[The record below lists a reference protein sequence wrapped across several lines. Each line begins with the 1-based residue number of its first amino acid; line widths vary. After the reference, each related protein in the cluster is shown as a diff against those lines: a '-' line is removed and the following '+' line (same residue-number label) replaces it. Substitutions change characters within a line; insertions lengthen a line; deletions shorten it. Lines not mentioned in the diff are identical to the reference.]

1 MVNLHINGTNIDNQ
15 LKQFWE
21 LEEIPNV
28 KYKLLTSEEQFV
40 ETHFQNTYACNS
52 DGHFVVKL
60 PFYKSNSELGDS
72 KPAAISRLLAMERKF
87 KNNPDFEKQYK
98 RIHERIRIARSHELS
113 KFQIP
118 YFQRSEFLP
127 HHAVIKPSSPTTKL
141 RVVFDASCKTT
152 NVADEDQKYQQ
163 ILWRNNSSENI
174 RTYKL
179 KTVTYGLPSASFL
192 ATRCIK
198 QIALDDKDNPNLSRV
213 LQEDI
218 YMDDLLSGADTP
230 NNAISI
236 CKDIA
241 HVLSTR
247 GFHLRKWNSNSTE
260 FLAQFSEHSSHDA
273 RVEFSKDSN
282 ESSKRIG
289 LGFKKAFNAI
299 NYLTVPRWVILTADN
314 IVELHGFADASSLAY
329 AAAIYCRQKHN
340 GKIKVQLL
348 VSKTKVAP
356 VKQVSIPRL
365 ELCGAHLLSK
375 LFKSVLRTLKYYTF
389 DVFAW
394 TNSKIVLSWL
404 SGHPR
409 QWKTFVANRTSEI
422 IEVLPTKHW
431 RHVPSKENPADI
443 ASRGI
448 DPKCLPDCKLWW
460 QGPPWLRLETS
471 SWPKAESSCDEASDE
486 VKAEQK
492 SVSIFNLFTHTS
504 NDVIHG
510 LFEHYSSLT
519 KVIRIFAYCQRFIKN
534 CKKIASQGSLISSS
548 HINTTSLT
556 FSETKTAEETI
567 IRWVQG
573 FYFQEEIRSIKKQI
587 SLPPKSPL
595 RSLHP
600 FIDEHGLVRVGGRLQ
615 NSQLPFNSKHPI
627 ILPSQ
632 HSISELLIKEQHI
645 AHLHAG
651 PTLLAHVLRQSHWIV
666 GSRKLIN
673 KCIRKC
679 LKCNKFKTSTTTP
692 QLMGNLPKHRATLER
707 PFFSCGIDYAGPVL
721 IKCNKGRGTKSTK
734 GYIALFVCLA
744 TKAVHIEAVGDLTTD
759 SFIAALRRFSAR
771 RGAPRH
777 IYSDNGTNFVG
788 ARRKLDEIRKL
799 WLSLPT
805 NEAISYYL
813 SKSSIDWHFIPP
825 SSPHFGGIWESGIRS
840 VKFHLKR
847 VLGETILTFEGLT
860 TLLTQIEGLLN
871 SRPLSYVNDSDIECI
886 STLTPSHFLTGDV
899 LLSVPEELPS
909 TSNHRDRWELLQ
921 NIKRGFWKKW
931 SSEFISSL
939 QPRKKWQDAQPNLK
953 EDDIVLIKEEGPPGT
968 WPMARV
974 LQVHQATTDWFVLQ
988 L

>member
-1 MVNLHINGTNIDNQ
+1 M
-15 LKQFWE
+15 
-21 LEEIPNV
+21 
-28 KYKLLTSEEQFV
+28 Y
-40 ETHFQNTYACNS
+40 
-52 DGHFVVKL
+52 
-60 PFYKSNSELGDS
+60 
-72 KPAAISRLLAMERKF
+72 R
-87 KNNPDFEKQYK
+87 
-98 RIHERIRIARSHELS
+98 
-113 KFQIP
+113 QI
-118 YFQRSEFLP
+118 L
-127 HHAVIKPSSPTTKL
+127 
-141 RVVFDASCKTT
+141 
-152 NVADEDQKYQQ
+152 VADEDQKYQQ

-179 KTVTYGLPSASFL
+179 KTVTYGLASASFL

-198 QIALDDKDNPNLSRV
+198 QIALDDKDNPKLSRV

-282 ESSKRIG
+282 ESSKVLG
-289 LGFKKAFNAI
+289 LFWNSSNDTFGFQPSLELTPPLTKRQDWLRFQKAFNAI

-365 ELCGAHLLSK
+365 EL
-375 LFKSVLRTLKYYTF
+375 
-389 DVFAW
+389 
-394 TNSKIVLSWL
+394 
-404 SGHPR
+404 
-409 QWKTFVANRTSEI
+409 TSEI

-486 VKAEQK
+486 
-492 SVSIFNLFTHTS
+492 
-504 NDVIHG
+504 
-510 LFEHYSSLT
+510 
-519 KVIRIFAYCQRFIKN
+519 
-534 CKKIASQGSLISSS
+534 IASQGSSISSS
-548 HINTTSLT
+548 HINTHLP
-556 FSETKTAEETI
+556 FRKPKPLKKTI

-651 PTLLAHVLRQSHWIV
+651 PTLLAHVLRQSH
-666 GSRKLIN
+666 
-673 KCIRKC
+673 
-679 LKCNKFKTSTTTP
+679 
-692 QLMGNLPKHRATLER
+692 
-707 PFFSCGIDYAGPVL
+707 
-721 IKCNKGRGTKSTK
+721 
-734 GYIALFVCLA
+734 
-744 TKAVHIEAVGDLTTD
+744 
-759 SFIAALRRFSAR
+759 
-771 RGAPRH
+771 
-777 IYSDNGTNFVG
+777 
-788 ARRKLDEIRKL
+788 
-799 WLSLPT
+799 
-805 NEAISYYL
+805 
-813 SKSSIDWHFIPP
+813 
-825 SSPHFGGIWESGIRS
+825 
-840 VKFHLKR
+840 
-847 VLGETILTFEGLT
+847 
-860 TLLTQIEGLLN
+860 
-871 SRPLSYVNDSDIECI
+871 
-886 STLTPSHFLTGDV
+886 
-899 LLSVPEELPS
+899 
-909 TSNHRDRWELLQ
+909 
-921 NIKRGFWKKW
+921 
-931 SSEFISSL
+931 
-939 QPRKKWQDAQPNLK
+939 
-953 EDDIVLIKEEGPPGT
+953 
-968 WPMARV
+968 
-974 LQVHQATTDWFVLQ
+974 
-988 L
+988 